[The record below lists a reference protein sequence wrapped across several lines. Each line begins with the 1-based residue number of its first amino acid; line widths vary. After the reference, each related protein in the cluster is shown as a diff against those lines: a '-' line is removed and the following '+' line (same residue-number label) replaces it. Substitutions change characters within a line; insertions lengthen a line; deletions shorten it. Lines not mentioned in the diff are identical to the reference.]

1 MAPDAPSA
9 LTEPARLAA
18 VQRLGLLDPRGDE
31 TLDHLTALARSALR
45 VAVTLVAVTDGER
58 QSFKS
63 AAGTATAEDSP
74 LAQSPCSDVIETGQP
89 LAIDDAG
96 EAALARDRRSLA
108 ELGFPAYAGA
118 PVRSRDGHV
127 VATLCAL
134 DRAARRWQEEDLA
147 LLEQLAGA
155 IAAHLELAASL
166 RQREERYRLAL
177 GVAADGVVTIDT
189 RSRILFTNPAL
200 ERIFGYSRPELM
212 GQPLTL
218 LMPEELRDRHAA
230 ALARYVA
237 TGHKTLS
244 WDGVELVGRHKS
256 GRHIP
261 IEVSFAEGSAGG
273 ERFFTGIVRDLSRR
287 RRASRGGGRP
297 LAPPSGNG

>member
-1 MAPDAPSA
+1 MAPDAPSP
-9 LTEPARLAA
+9 LTAPARLAA
-18 VQRLGLLDPRGDE
+18 VQRLGLYDPQGDE

-63 AAGTATAEDSP
+63 AAGIAAADDSP
-74 LAQSPCSDVIETGQP
+74 LARSPCTDVIETGQP
-89 LAIDDAG
+89 LAIGDAG
-96 EAALARDRRSLA
+96 EASLTRDRRSLA

-134 DRAARRWQEEDLA
+134 DRAARRWQEEDLV

-166 RQREERYRLAL
+166 RQREERYRLAI
-177 GVAADGVVTIDT
+177 GVAADGVVTIDIQ
-189 RSRILFTNPAL
+189 SRILFTNPAL
-200 ERIFGYSRPELM
+200 ERIFGYTRAELL
-212 GQPLTL
+212 GHPLTV

-230 ALARYVA
+230 ALARYVE
-237 TGHKTLS
+237 TGHRTLA

-256 GRHIP
+256 GRHVP

-273 ERFFTGIVRDLSRR
+273 ERFFTGIVRDLSSR
-287 RRASRGGGRP
+287 RRAPRGAAAP
-297 LAPPSGNG
+297 LAPPPTPG

>member
-1 MAPDAPSA
+1 M
-9 LTEPARLAA
+9 
-18 VQRLGLLDPRGDE
+18 
-31 TLDHLTALARSALR
+31 
-45 VAVTLVAVTDGER
+45 TDGER

-63 AAGTATAEDSP
+63 AAGTATSDDSP
-74 LAQSPCSDVIETGQP
+74 LARSPCADVIETGQP

-108 ELGFPAYAGA
+108 EMGFPAYAGA

-134 DRAARRWQEEDLA
+134 DRVKRRWREEDHV

-155 IAAHLELAASL
+155 IASHLELAASL

-189 RSRILFTNPAL
+189 GSRILFTNPAL
-200 ERIFGYSRPELM
+200 ERIFGYTRAELL
-212 GQPLTL
+212 GHPLTL
-218 LMPEELRDRHAA
+218 LMPEDLRDRHAA
-230 ALARYVA
+230 ALARYLE
-237 TGHKTLS
+237 TGHRTLS
-244 WDGVELVGRHKS
+244 WEGVELIGRHKS

-261 IEVSFAEGSAGG
+261 IELSFAESSAGG
-273 ERFFTGIVRDLSRR
+273 GRFFTGIVRDLSSRR
-287 RRASRGGGRP
+287 RTPRAAAAP
-297 LAPPSGNG
+297 LARPPTRG

>member
-1 MAPDAPSA
+1 MAQDAPSA
-9 LTEPARLAA
+9 LTDPARLAA
-18 VQRLGLLDPRGDE
+18 VQRLGLFDPRGDE
-31 TLDHLTALARSALR
+31 TLDHLTTLARSALR
-45 VAVTLVAVTDGER
+45 VAVAALAVTDGER
-58 QSFKS
+58 HGFKS
-63 AAGTATAEDSP
+63 AAGTAASEDSP
-74 LAQSPCSDVIETGQP
+74 LARSPCSDVIETRQP
-89 LAIDDAG
+89 LAIDDAS
-96 EAALARDRRSLA
+96 ESTLERDRRSLA

-134 DRAARRWQEEDLA
+134 DRTKRRWQEEDLA

-189 RSRILFTNPAL
+189 HSRILFTNPAL
-200 ERIFGYSRPELM
+200 ERIFGYTRLELM

-218 LMPEELRDRHAA
+218 LMPEDLRDRHTA
-230 ALARYVA
+230 ALARYVE

-244 WDGVELVGRHKS
+244 WDGVELIGRHKS

-273 ERFFTGIVRDLSRR
+273 ERFFTGIVRDLSGR
-287 RRASRGGGRP
+287 RRAPRKSGPP
-297 LAPPSGNG
+297 LAPPPARG

>member
-1 MAPDAPSA
+1 MPTDAPSA
-9 LTEPARLAA
+9 LSDPARLAA
-18 VQRLGLLDPRGDE
+18 VQRLGLFDPRRDE
-31 TLDHLTALARSALR
+31 TLDHLTTLARSALR
-45 VAVTLVAVTDGER
+45 VAVTLVAVTDDER

-63 AAGTATAEDSP
+63 AAGTAPSDDSP
-74 LAQSPCSDVIETGQP
+74 LARSPCADVIETGLP
-89 LAIDDAG
+89 LAIDDAR

-108 ELGFPAYAGA
+108 ELGFPAFAGA

-134 DRAARRWQEEDLA
+134 DRAKRPWQEEDLV

-155 IAAHLELAASL
+155 IASHLELAASL

-200 ERIFGYSRPELM
+200 ERIFGYMRAELL
-212 GQPLTL
+212 GHPITL

-230 ALARYVA
+230 ALARYLE
-237 TGHKTLS
+237 TGHRTLS
-244 WDGVELVGRHKS
+244 WEGVELVGRHKS
-256 GRHIP
+256 GRHLP
-261 IEVSFAEGSAGG
+261 IEVSFAEGHAGG
-273 ERFFTGIVRDLSRR
+273 ERFFTGIVRDLSGR
-287 RRASRGGGRP
+287 RRASRSGGRP
-297 LAPPSGNG
+297 LAPPPTRG